1 MDSSNKRMRL
11 RAAMIGGALA
21 LSMAVPLAVSADT
34 TDGGTI
40 PPAASNGVTIT
51 GSSFHIDSKLIV
63 TTNITFICD
72 PIQIYD
78 WETGTYVSTTSGR
91 LGGASAIIVQA
102 SGRSVAS
109 SSGSAGGGAVVCDGT
124 STNTTSIAV
133 VATTAPWKSGAAAG
147 GVTAYVTADNEE
159 DGSGYGST
167 GPMVIKLAK

>member
-11 RAAMIGGALA
+11 RAAMIAGALA

-40 PPAASNGVTIT
+40 PPPASNGVTIT

-63 TTNITFICD
+63 TTNVSFTCD
-72 PIQIYD
+72 PIQVYD
-78 WETGTYVSTTSGR
+78 WETGTYSTTTAGR
-91 LGGASAIIVQA
+91 LGGASAIVVQA

-109 SSGSAGGGAVVCDGT
+109 SSGSVGGGAVVCDGT
-124 STNTTSIAV
+124 STNTASIAV

-147 GVTAYVTADNEE
+147 GVTAFVDAGDEE
-159 DGSGYGST
+159 NGFGYGST
-167 GPMVIKLAK
+167 GPMVIRLAK